1 MQECYVI
8 PLAVEVKNFEKE
20 KGASVRKMVANSTRK
35 SYEPSRILSLLLA
48 VWLLLQTS
56 IYIPSV
62 SAASSAAFVG
72 PVLLG
77 NTALV
82 QTQVLTDN
90 GHGNYTLQITLDSK
104 LSHTDQ
110 NGDAGESRNYYYTA
124 PFSGNYLV
132 QIWGGN
138 GASGSNTSYSNG
150 GTGGA
155 GGYVYG
161 KIYLQAGETLYYQL
175 GGQGEQTQ
183 AEDEGGGVNGDG
195 GGHGDTG
202 SLKVGGGGGYSAVYK
217 FDALEFE
224 KKYTDGSGNVTS
236 EISVEDRATKYV
248 FIAGGGGGGG
258 AGNGMSP
265 LLGITATGTADG
277 GAAGSVGSASGVL
290 SGSGYDVEGTFFAG
304 ENGKSS
310 GTVTNF
316 VGHGG
321 TNVPGEI
328 NATALGS
335 LVDLFQGKQPND
347 WRGTINENYAGGSGG
362 SGNLRGGAGGAG
374 FCGGSGGVQAG
385 LLSAYS
391 IGGGGGGSS
400 FIASN
405 VTYTGI
411 DDILAADGLSAN
423 PSSTGGAV
431 HIAAL
436 DAEEHLSYLN
446 GLTLIG
452 TCSKYFDVTSDDSQI
467 TASESGFSAS
477 EINLA
482 EGGSVTLTLKLT
494 PKAGFMGGNN
504 VPMWESGITC
514 ATTDGSGYTAVIPV
528 SDNCG
533 YANVPLQNFTVNAHS
548 HSTNV
553 ENPTYP
559 VESSDQEAKDGLYT
573 DDYETLREQI
583 ENGTAGWQY
592 DFIQSIGAYYVQ
604 SEEGTAISEASVFP
618 TVSTRYRV
626 LLDVTPKTDS
636 YAAVGDPVLPTTF
649 MKYAV
654 ITITP
659 PGAGSL
665 FDNEFTG
672 QKALTFDAHSETY
685 QLTYTFDITRNVN
698 TNALESAKP
707 YYYDAIGS
715 FAVPENKAGYYLI
728 QAWGGNGGNGYA
740 NRAEAGSGGAG
751 GYVYGVVQL
760 SEGDTIISDTST
772 SQNAPNASDNSSG
785 GLGGGYSKITL
796 TKQGSATA
804 TTIMIAAGGGG
815 GGNGSTSWLIDDKG
829 GNGSA
834 CDNVNI
840 STTLNEANNYEAYQ
854 GKPGGVGSSAIIGIF
869 GAGGA
874 GGAAGTNYRSN
885 TMSTDASALTAAAQ
899 NIYNTEIA
907 KSTNPNPNA
916 NGGSVIITCLQL
928 DEAESANPELKGF
941 SFGSDISRYF
951 TVQSVAVDAGTG
963 GTYDA
968 PVIDHSTNQITIG
981 NIDPAVS
988 SVNTAT
994 GRTETAGYKVTIT
1007 LKAKD
1012 GFLGGNDVPVLEYG
1026 NVDSLYETGMYV
1038 GQTVGEESETE
1049 VVVTAPAT
1057 DFANVAIPDLRDYA
1071 SVTAKEHTIVA
1082 GDSVDTAD
1090 MYENV
1095 WLKPLPTDWEDEF
1108 VALTQMLTEKGSTT
1122 PITSSTVSPQ
1132 VTTWYDMTLALA
1144 PKAAPVNA
1152 TVITEAET
1160 QTLPCQPVIYVLPRV
1175 VYELTHLT
1183 TSETLDA
1190 ANSVTIP
1197 VGEDYTATLT
1207 ANTGYTLP
1215 ADITITRNDGVT
1227 LTVGD
1232 DYTYNATTGAFTV
1245 YASAIG
1251 TRQITVTATAP
1262 LKTHTLTYHYET
1274 SPGVPHLPDTTPFYP
1289 NESIESTLPF
1299 THDPV
1304 DVDGYSY
1311 VQSWEVDGEAIE
1323 WVIAPERA
1331 ARPAGVP
1338 VTMPESDVWVFGHYK
1353 PNDYTLTIHYYYEGT
1368 ANPAATSHTET
1379 VTYGSAYSVTSP
1391 VVSGYLA
1398 DSAVISGTMGASDT
1412 TINVYYTPTANQLNI
1427 LYFKTLPDGSL
1438 EQFDSHN
1445 STVATDISYAV
1456 TSPTLTGYTVE
1467 AGNETV
1473 SGTMTA
1479 EGVTVQVVYTPNRYT
1494 VTLDANGGTC
1504 TKDGIIVAYNNLYG
1518 YVYRD
1523 GAWGYDSLPTPVRVG
1538 YNFQGWY
1545 LDGKKVT
1552 EATTVTTASN
1562 HTLTAKWEGQE
1573 FKYIIRHIYEDG
1585 TSVADGGY
1593 DISVP
1598 VAVGEPVPPESY
1610 TFVPTVDGYT
1620 ADKTR
1625 VDLQTTMVAQNVVV
1639 TITYTSNYRTLT
1651 IHYKYADTVEDTDK
1665 RGTMAAESYTHDFDV
1680 VKPDDLTYSV
1690 HSPTITDYSASQDTV
1705 SGTMGMEDVT
1715 VTVYYYDREPVV
1727 SVTVTWGNLSY
1738 SYTHGTWSP
1747 ETHMYSTEIIK
1758 PAETGKNTVT
1768 VSNNAE
1774 SEIPVNAQFSY
1785 AAASGYEAI
1794 AHFFTA
1800 TDNMAAANITQT
1812 GTITPGEHKKAY
1824 LWLQGTLD
1832 RDETGTV
1839 TSGICTVTITGGG

>member
-1 MQECYVI
+1 MIARNKQSNDILNRIVS
-8 PLAVEVKNFEKE
+8 LFL
-20 KGASVRKMVANSTRK
+20 VAG
-35 SYEPSRILSLLLA
+35 ILF
-48 VWLLLQTS
+48 QT
-56 IYIPSV
+56 IICVPNV
-62 SAASSAAFVG
+62 SAAPSAESVG
-72 PVLLG
+72 QVLLG
-77 NTALV
+77 NTSLA
-82 QTQVLTDN
+82 QTQALTDN
-90 GHGNYTLQITLDSK
+90 GDGSYTLKLTLDSK
-104 LSHTDQ
+104 LTLTDENQ
-110 NGDAGESRNYYYTA
+110 DAGTSRNYYYTA

-132 QIWGGN
+132 QLWGGD
-138 GASGSNTSYSNG
+138 GAPGSNTSYSKG
-150 GTGGA
+150 GTGGS

-161 KIYLQAGETLYYQL
+161 TIYLQAGQTLYYQL
-175 GGQGEQTQ
+175 GGDGNQTQ
-183 AEDEGGGVNGDG
+183 VEDEGGGINGDG
-195 GGHGDTG
+195 GGHGGTG

-217 FDALEFE
+217 FEALEFE
-224 KKYTDGSGNVTS
+224 KNYTDGTGNMTA
-236 EISVEDRATKYV
+236 EISEEDRATKYIL
-248 FIAGGGGGGG
+248 IAGGGGGGG

-304 ENGKSS
+304 ADGKSS

-335 LVDLFQGKQPND
+335 LLDLFQGKQPND
-347 WRGTINENYAGGSGG
+347 WRGLANENYAGGSGG

-411 DDILAADGLSAN
+411 DDILSSNGLSAN

-431 HIAAL
+431 HIVAL
-436 DAEEHLSYLN
+436 DAQEHLSYLN
-446 GLTLIG
+446 DLTLSG
-452 TCSKYFDVTSDDSQI
+452 TCSQYFDVTSEDPRI
-467 TASESGFSAS
+467 TATETGFTAS
-477 EINLA
+477 KINLA
-482 EGGSVTLTLKLT
+482 EGGSVTLILKLT

-514 ATTDGSGYTAVIPV
+514 STTDGSGHTAVIPV

-573 DDYETLREQI
+573 DDYKTLREQI
-583 ENGTAGWQY
+583 ENGTADWRY
-592 DFIQSIGAYYVQ
+592 DFIQSIGTYYVQ
-604 SEEGTAISEASVFP
+604 NEDSTAIGGASVSP
-618 TVSTRYRV
+618 TASTRYRV

-659 PGAGSL
+659 PGEGSL

-672 QKALTFDAHSETY
+672 QKSLTFDKETETY
-685 QLTYTFDITRNVN
+685 QLAYTFDITRNVD
-698 TNALESAKP
+698 TNALESPKP
-707 YYYDAIGS
+707 YYYDTIGS
-715 FAVPENKAGYYLI
+715 FTVPENKAGYYLI
-728 QAWGGNGGNGYA
+728 QAWGGNGGNGGTHEGGA
-740 NRAEAGSGGAG
+740 GGSGGAG
-751 GYVYGVVQL
+751 GYVYGYIHLNAGDIIHATTGKNGSNGSGGRTDQVQ
-760 SEGDTIISDTST
+760 
-772 SQNAPNASDNSSG
+772 SSG
-785 GLGGGYSKITL
+785 GEASRAGFKDGKDLI
-796 TKQGSATA
+796 
-804 TTIMIAAGGGG
+804 IAGGGGG
-815 GGNGSTSWLIDDKG
+815 GGNG
-829 GNGSA
+829 GNGDWNLSSESGTKGSPA
-834 CDNVNI
+834 N
-840 STTLNEANNYEAYQ
+840 TEPLKELTGNEVFAGGEGGAAVYEHVLFGLY
-854 GKPGGVGSSAIIGIF
+854 KCSSG
-869 GAGGA
+869 GGA
-874 GGAAGTNYRSN
+874 GTAGANYRSS

-899 NIYNTEIA
+899 NIYNTKIA
-907 KSTNPNPNA
+907 ESSNPNPNK

-928 DEAESANPELKGF
+928 DEAESGNPALKDF
-941 SFGSDISRYF
+941 SFGADISKYF
-951 TVQSVAVDAGTG
+951 TVESVTVDTGNG

-968 PVIDHSTNQITIG
+968 PVIDSSTNQITIG

-1026 NVDSLYETGMYV
+1026 NVDSLYKTGMYV
-1038 GQTVGEESETE
+1038 GQTVGEESKTE
-1049 VVVTAPAT
+1049 VVIDAHAT

-1095 WLKPLPTDWEDEF
+1095 RLKPRPTDWEAEF
-1108 VALTQMLTEKGSTT
+1108 VVLTQMLTEKGSTT
-1122 PITSSTVSPQ
+1122 PITSPTVSPQ

-1144 PKAAPVNA
+1144 PKAAPVKA

-1190 ANSVTIP
+1190 ANRVTIP

-1215 ADITITRNDGVT
+1215 DSITITRNDDVT

-1245 YASAIG
+1245 YASAID

-1274 SPGVPHLPDTTPFYP
+1274 SPGVPHQPDTTQFYP
-1289 NESIESTLPF
+1289 NQSIESTLPF

-1331 ARPAGVP
+1331 DRPAGVP

-1353 PNDYTLTIHYYYEGT
+1353 PNDYTLTIHYYYKDT
-1368 ANPAATSHTET
+1368 ADSAAASHTET

-1398 DSAVISGTMGASDT
+1398 DRAVISGTMGASDT

-1445 STVATDISYAV
+1445 STVATDASYAV
-1456 TSPTLTGYTVE
+1456 TSPALTGYTVE
-1467 AGNETV
+1467 AGKETV

-1545 LDGKKVT
+1545 LDGEKVT
-1552 EATTVTTASN
+1552 EATTVTTAAN

-1598 VAVGEPVPPESY
+1598 IAVGEPVPPESY

-1715 VTVYYYDREPVV
+1715 VTVYYYDKEPVV

-1747 ETHMYSTEIIK
+1747 ETHTYSTEIIK
-1758 PAETGKNTVT
+1758 PDEAGKNTVT
-1768 VSNNAE
+1768 VTNNAE
-1774 SEIPVNAQFSY
+1774 SEIPINAQFSY

-1812 GTITPGEHKKAY
+1812 GTMMPGEHKKAH
-1824 LWLQGTLD
+1824 LWLRGTLD

-1839 TSGICTVTITGGG
+1839 ISGICTVTITGGG